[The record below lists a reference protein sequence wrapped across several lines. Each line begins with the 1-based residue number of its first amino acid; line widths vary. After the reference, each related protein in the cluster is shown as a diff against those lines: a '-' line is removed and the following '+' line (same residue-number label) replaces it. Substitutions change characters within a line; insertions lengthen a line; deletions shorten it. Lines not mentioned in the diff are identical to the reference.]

1 MKQFT
6 VIYIYPEDGRVGSI
20 EVQAE
25 TQDDSFLV
33 AAKALAYQE
42 LDEVDMVVSLLGTT
56 AMNQWMGPAA
66 DGWKT
71 CNVEDYLKSMEGE

>member
-6 VIYIYPEDGRVGSI
+6 VIYIYPDDDRIGSTLI
-20 EVQAE
+20 RATDADSACFKAARYLAVQ
-25 TQDDSFLV
+25 DLG
-33 AAKALAYQE
+33 
-42 LDEVDMVVSLLGTT
+42 EVDIVCAIPGTM
-56 AMNQWMGPAA
+56 AHKKWHGPAA